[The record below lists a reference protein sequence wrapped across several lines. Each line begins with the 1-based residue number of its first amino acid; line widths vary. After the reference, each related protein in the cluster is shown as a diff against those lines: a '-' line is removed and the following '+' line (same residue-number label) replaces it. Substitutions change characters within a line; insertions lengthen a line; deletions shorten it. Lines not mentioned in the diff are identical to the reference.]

1 MKFESSTFL
10 VITAII
16 FLCPFSN
23 IKSQNS
29 QNFFLEKFS
38 GTSWTNGSDTINFKK
53 LSGAIEDW
61 SDIVGP
67 EMWYLYSVDG
77 PFYVLP
83 CEECYTANECHMC
96 GYNAIEFNEDT
107 LTLFWD
113 YQNDYFA
120 ESEGVKFYSKQKNI
134 LSSFI
139 FRSGYFEDYKSREIK
154 WFPLN
159 LDNAEKVEVFT
170 ENKKAL
176 DDFDEKKLIEREETE
191 KDIFDY

>member
-1 MKFESSTFL
+1 MKFDLCTFL
-10 VITAII
+10 IVTVTI
-16 FLCPFSN
+16 FLFPLKN

-29 QNFFLEKFS
+29 QKSFLEKYS
-38 GTSWTNGSDTINFKK
+38 GTAWTNGSDTIKFKK
-53 LSGAIEDW
+53 LSGSVDDW
-61 SDIVGP
+61 SNIVGP

-83 CEECYTANECHMC
+83 CEECYTSNECHMC
-96 GYNAIEFNEDT
+96 GYNAIEFDKDT

-120 ESEGVKFYSKQKNI
+120 ESEGVKFFSKQTNI

-139 FRSGYFEDYKSREIK
+139 FRSGYFENYNSEEIK
-154 WFPLN
+154 WYPLN
-159 LDNAEKVEVFT
+159 SNNAKKVEVFS

-176 DDFDEKKLIEREETE
+176 NDFDEKKLKEREETE

>member
-1 MKFESSTFL
+1 MKFDLCTFL
-10 VITAII
+10 IVTVTI
-16 FLCPFSN
+16 FLFPLKN

-29 QNFFLEKFS
+29 QKSFLEKYS
-38 GTSWTNGSDTINFKK
+38 GTAWTNGSDTIKFKK
-53 LSGAIEDW
+53 LSGSVDDW
-61 SDIVGP
+61 SNIVGP

-83 CEECYTANECHMC
+83 CEECYTSNECHMC
-96 GYNAIEFNEDT
+96 GYNAIEFDKDT

-120 ESEGVKFYSKQKNI
+120 ESEGVKFFSKQTNI

-139 FRSGYFEDYKSREIK
+139 FRSGYFENYNSEEIK
-154 WFPLN
+154 WYPLN
-159 LDNAEKVEVFT
+159 SDNAEKVEVFT
-170 ENKKAL
+170 ENKKTL
-176 DDFDEKKLIEREETE
+176 NDFDEKKLKEREETE

>member
-1 MKFESSTFL
+1 MKFDLCTFL
-10 VITAII
+10 IVTVTI
-16 FLCPFSN
+16 FLFPLKN

-29 QNFFLEKFS
+29 EKSFLEKYS
-38 GTSWTNGSDTINFKK
+38 GTVWTNGSDTIKFKK
-53 LSGAIEDW
+53 LSGTVEDW
-61 SDIVGP
+61 SDIIGP

-83 CEECYTANECHMC
+83 CEECYTGNECHMC
-96 GYNAIEFNEDT
+96 GYNAIEFDKDT

-120 ESEGVKFYSKQKNI
+120 ESEGVKFFSKQTNI

-139 FRSGYFEDYKSREIK
+139 FRSGYFENYNSEEIK
-154 WFPLN
+154 WYTLN
-159 LDNAEKVEVFT
+159 SDNAEKIKVFT

-176 DDFDEKKLIEREETE
+176 NDFDEKKLKEREETE

>member
-1 MKFESSTFL
+1 MKFDLCTFL
-10 VITAII
+10 IVTVTI
-16 FLCPFSN
+16 FLFPLKN

-29 QNFFLEKFS
+29 QKSFLEKYS
-38 GTSWTNGSDTINFKK
+38 GTAWTNGSDTIKFKK
-53 LSGAIEDW
+53 LSGTVDDW
-61 SDIVGP
+61 SDIIGP

-83 CEECYTANECHMC
+83 CEECYTSNECHMC
-96 GYNAIEFNEDT
+96 GYNAIEFDKDT

-120 ESEGVKFYSKQKNI
+120 ESEGVKFFSKQTNI

-139 FRSGYFEDYKSREIK
+139 FRSGYFEDYKSEEIR

-159 LDNAEKVEVFT
+159 YDNAEKVEVFT
-170 ENKKAL
+170 ENKKTL
-176 DDFDEKKLIEREETE
+176 NDFDEKKLKEREETE